1 MVFLFPGKNEAQ
13 LRSSFSEEDII
24 EEAKSGN
31 QQAFNQIIEHYTPF
45 AYRLAYVILQ
55 NEQDAQDAVQD
66 AFLRC
71 YLKLA
76 SFHRNSTLQTWL
88 YRVVVNCCTDI
99 LRKKQRD
106 QSVCANLAREN
117 TFLENTNTVE
127 ENLDLKLDL
136 KNILATFTP
145 EYRATLVLYYGFGL
159 KVREVA
165 KTLGVPAG
173 TVKSRLHTARKSIQ
187 KCLLR
192 K

>member
-1 MVFLFPGKNEAQ
+1 VVFLFPGKNEAQ

-99 LRKKQRD
+99 FTEETAGSKCLRQ
-106 QSVCANLAREN
+106 
-117 TFLENTNTVE
+117 
-127 ENLDLKLDL
+127 
-136 KNILATFTP
+136 P
-145 EYRATLVLYYGFGL
+145 GPGEYIFRKY
-159 KVREVA
+159 KHRRR
-165 KTLGVPAG
+165 
-173 TVKSRLHTARKSIQ
+173 KSRPETRPEKHTCHVYPGIPRYPCSI
-187 KCLLR
+187 LR
-192 K
+192 LWP